1 MEKRESEAKE
11 TKMWWVRGNKGFKD
25 RDEKEMKIQKIQNNM
40 TL

>member
-25 RDEKEMKIQKIQNNM
+25 RDESQGYSKQRRQKMQI
-40 TL
+40 